1 MGSIFRHPE
10 PGDVV
15 GDYRLLEK
23 LGDGSFGLV
32 FKAERAGRFFAV
44 KFLHDATLSVRAR
57 REIAILAEMDHPCV
71 VRFHGFD
78 RWPVPIIGTPYIVM
92 DFVDGLTL
100 EAHATAHN
108 PSARKA
114 ARFVFQTGLT
124 LGEVHQRGVF
134 HRDLKPTNIVIKGKG
149 EVPVLIDFGVGW
161 HVGAPV
167 ATDEGSQ
174 PGTLEFRAP
183 ESFQQVGRYECRP
196 SDELW
201 ALGVCFYWLLTDILP
216 FGDRSDDGFV
226 DRVLHLKPVSPH
238 VLNPRVPEVL
248 SAACMKMLEKRP
260 GDRYGTVVEFCAAL
274 DKALSEAEPDSSW
287 DLPLFAPDA
296 SSNEEFPAWLDESD
310 SMRWIRRWVRESS
323 RRGWKPAQEVDA
335 AAVDQGMQGGQPE
348 VQKDA
353 AAREPAA
360 VVAPV
365 APAVLP
371 PVGAPVAAT
380 PPAQPSRPQQWA
392 PVRRYGSVGSV
403 GPPLLGLLKRP
414 ILVLVAGIAAVSLV
428 VGSVGMSRR
437 PVPALGDPAV
447 ITVADTFTPPPV
459 AFPRE
464 DVTGQIGRVREV
476 AQPGKSLEAGRGAAP
491 VGAPTSAPKST
502 AMPRNQKSRSKAAE
516 KFAPQSQPEA
526 SGCVPVSQWLCTA
539 AGVCSLV
546 LTGCPGA
553 SSQVRP
559 ESVPTE
565 CPAGW
570 QETHATFGIHVRGEV
585 ALQGYRGVAGEEP
598 ATMKEGPLAAVVD
611 LGWGALP
618 RGTLLTGTLAFGENR
633 YFGRFTQA
641 QTPDRQTYP
650 VCFQIH
656 RDAPEE
662 DCPVGVGFCP
672 RPGSKPGAFKIQT
685 RLQVYPTNRF
695 E

>member
-1 MGSIFRHPE
+1 MFRHPE

-44 KFLHDATLSVRAR
+44 KFLHDVTLSVRAR
-57 REIAILAEMDHPCV
+57 REVAILAEMEHPCV

-92 DFVDGLTL
+92 DLVDGLTL

-114 ARFVFQTGLT
+114 ARFIFQTGLT

-134 HRDLKPTNIVIKGKG
+134 HRDLKPTNIVIKDKG

-226 DRVLHLKPVSPH
+226 DRVLHLKPISPH

-274 DKALSEAEPDSSW
+274 DKALSEAEPDASW

-310 SMRWIRRWVRESS
+310 SMRWIRRWVRESP
-323 RRGWKPAQEVDA
+323 RRGWEPAQEIDA
-335 AAVDQGMQGGQPE
+335 AAVGQGEQDGRPE

-353 AAREPAA
+353 AARDPAA
-360 VVAPV
+360 AAELV
-365 APAVLP
+365 APAVLTP
-371 PVGAPVAAT
+371 AAAPVAAA
-380 PPAQPSRPQQWA
+380 PPAQPSRPQQCA
-392 PVRRYGSVGSV
+392 PVRRFGPV
-403 GPPLLGLLKRP
+403 GPVGPLDLLKRP
-414 ILVLVAGIAAVSLV
+414 VLALVAGIAAVYLV
-428 VGSVGMSRR
+428 VGAVGLSRR
-437 PVPALGDPAV
+437 PAPSSVGTAAF
-447 ITVADTFTPPPV
+447 IVADMASPPPV
-459 AFPRE
+459 VSARE
-464 DVTGQIGRVREV
+464 DVTGQTGRVREL
-476 AQPGKSLEAGRGAAP
+476 AQPGKSPEAGKGAAP
-491 VGAPTSAPKST
+491 VGALTPAPKST

-516 KFAPQSQPEA
+516 KTAPVSQPEA
-526 SGCVPVSQWLCTA
+526 SGCFPVSQWLCTA

-553 SSQVRP
+553 SPQVRP
-559 ESVPTE
+559 ETAPME

-570 QETHATFGIHVRGEV
+570 QETHAKFGIRGRGSV
-585 ALQGYRGVAGEEP
+585 ALQGHEGVAGEEP

-611 LGWGALP
+611 LGWGELP
-618 RGTLLTGTLAFGENR
+618 RGTLLSGTLAFGENR
-633 YFGRFTQA
+633 YLGRFTQA

-650 VCFQIH
+650 VCVQIY
-656 RDAPEE
+656 RDAPEV
-662 DCPVGVGFCP
+662 DCPMGVGFCP